1 MQPHVT
7 ERGDDAWEIGV
18 NAVHTAQRIAV
29 KYDRFRASEMCQ
41 YAARTNENA
50 AAREAKLGT
59 CGGGRSCEEIGAGT
73 EREDGGHGA
82 YHFTRT
88 PVDEHG
94 KAQKG
99 GNARQE
105 FFVFRWFIQHG
116 KTSLE

>member
-7 ERGDDAWEIGV
+7 ERGDDAREIGV
-18 NAVHTAQRIAV
+18 DAARTAQRIAV
-29 KYDRFRASEMCQ
+29 KYDRFRASEHFEHI
-41 YAARTNENA
+41 ARTDEDA
-50 AAREAKLGT
+50 AAREAELGT

-73 EREDGGHGA
+73 ERDDGGHSA
-82 YHFTRT
+82 YQISRS